1 MASRAG
7 GHLLIECL
15 KAAGVDTVFGVPGI
29 HALAAWDGLAESDV
43 RFVGLR
49 TELSAG
55 FAADGYA
62 RASRRAGVLF
72 TTTGPGC
79 FVAAAA
85 LSESQLSHVPLVNI
99 VTQIPR
105 KLVGAGRGYLH
116 ETDNQTSVLAS
127 FAKRHELVGSPE
139 HLAQA
144 IHDGVSTALSAPQ
157 GPVVIEVPVD
167 VLSSVSEVKPVPGPA
182 KPIGAALP
190 SDADLDAAARML
202 VSATNL
208 VLIAGGGVLRSGAA
222 GVFTTLAERLAA
234 PALTTYQGKGAISAE
249 HPLSG
254 GSGCYEGAYR
264 DLIEQADVVLAVG
277 TELGSETTSQWT
289 FQFPGNLIHI
299 DARADHIGRSYP
311 SFPLVGDARPI
322 LDALLARCP
331 THLSRDGAARARR
344 ARERVSQVIGGQNG
358 GDGLAVL
365 AAVRSAL
372 GADGIAAWD
381 MTIAGYMAASYYDVL
396 RPDTFLYPLGSGTL
410 GYAWPAAI
418 GAKLA
423 CPDVPVMAVHGD
435 GGVLY
440 NIVELATAAQY
451 GVRATLLVIDD
462 GGYGILRAIQDGT
475 YGRRYGV
482 DLHQPDFPALARAMG
497 VKVRESNPAELS
509 EQLRWSLADSGPTM
523 VHLPCELKMP
533 ERSK

>member
-1 MASRAG
+1 MANRTG
-7 GHLLIECL
+7 GHLLIDCL
-15 KAAGVDTVFGVPGI
+15 QAAGVDTVFGVPGI

-43 RFVGLR
+43 RFIGLR

-85 LSESQLSHVPLVNI
+85 LSESQLSHVPVVNI

-105 KLVGAGRGYLH
+105 ELIGARRGYLH
-116 ETDNQTSVLAS
+116 ETDNQTVVLRS
-127 FAKRHELVGSPE
+127 FAKRHELVRSAE

-144 IHDGVSTALSAPQ
+144 IHAGVSAALSAPQ

-167 VLSSVSEVKPVPGPA
+167 LLNCITEVQPVPGPA
-182 KPIGAALP
+182 MPTSAELP

-202 VSATNL
+202 VGARDL
-208 VLIAGGGVLRSGAA
+208 VLVAGGGVLRSGAA
-222 GVFTTLAERLAA
+222 EAFTALAERLDAT
-234 PALTTYQGKGAISAE
+234 ALTTYQGKGAIPAN

-254 GSGCYEGAYR
+254 GSGCYEGAYK
-264 DLIEQADVVLAVG
+264 DLIENADVVLAVG
-277 TELGSETTSQWT
+277 TELGSETTAQWT
-289 FQFPGNLIHI
+289 IRFPDSLIHI
-299 DARADHIGRSYP
+299 DARGDHIGRSYP
-311 SFPLVGDARPI
+311 SFPLAGDARPV

-331 THLSRDGAARARR
+331 TGLSRAGAERARQ
-344 ARERVSQVIGGQNG
+344 ARERVSLGVGRQNG

-365 AAVRSAL
+365 AAVRAAL
-372 GADGIAAWD
+372 GTEGIAAFD

-423 CPDVPVMAVHGD
+423 CPEVPVMAVHGD

-451 GVRATLLVIDD
+451 GVGATLLVLDD

-475 YGRRYGV
+475 YGRRCGV

-497 VKVRESNPAELS
+497 VRVRECLPADLL
-509 EQLRWSLADSGPTM
+509 EQLHRSLADIGPTM
-523 VHLPCELKMP
+523 VHVPCELKMP
-533 ERSK
+533 ERSR